1 MSNKSAKPTRGD
13 AGRQCWTASLL
24 AATAATATD
33 HTAALSTAV
42 IRPLHLRQQ
51 FGNEAVIPAT
61 VGLRFSSKT
70 IGPRL
75 PVSVGGVW
83 RSLIEMRL
91 GPIDEEVSACAS
103 QPKQSTPPAP
113 A

>member
-1 MSNKSAKPTRGD
+1 MLGGNAGPRRCSQPPLPPPQTTRPHRR
-13 AGRQCWTASLL
+13 RQSSC
-24 AATAATATD
+24 
-33 HTAALSTAV
+33 
-42 IRPLHLRQQ
+42 PLHLRQQ

-75 PVSVGGVW
+75 PVAVGGVW

>member
-1 MSNKSAKPTRGD
+1 MLDRVAARSHRCHRHRPH
-13 AGRQCWTASLL
+13 GRIVDGS
-24 AATAATATD
+24 
-33 HTAALSTAV
+33 HPVRFIS
-42 IRPLHLRQQ
+42 RQQ

-103 QPKQSTPPAP
+103 QPTQSTPPAP